1 MEDNDLS
8 IDQLKSVY
16 KAQTEAYLDFNLALI
31 NLLSNQKELL
41 SKVEGLQI
49 LSDAEFKSLSKEY
62 YALEKIFTNFQSAQ
76 QIRDNELNNT
86 VEENTAQMSHFGAEF
101 SNLKNEIINKI
112 ETELSTIGKDIKQ
125 LKTLHFDF
133 KALFNKAAWT
143 IGGIVAFLTIIQLL
157 SGKSLIDMFK

>member
-49 LSDAEFKSLSKEY
+49 LSDAEFKSLSREY
-62 YALEKIFTNFQSAQ
+62 YALEKLFVNFQNSQ
-76 QIRDNELNNT
+76 VLRDDSLEGT
-86 VEENTAQMSHFGAEF
+86 T
-101 SNLKNEIINKI
+101 
-112 ETELSTIGKDIKQ
+112 D
-125 LKTLHFDF
+125 DF
-133 KALFNKAAWT
+133 KATITNFNEDINSLKIEVKKLTSMHWEIKNSWNKLAWT
-143 IGGIVAFLTIIQLL
+143 VGGILAFLTGMQVLT
-157 SGKSLIDMFK
+157 GKGLIDIFK